1 MPCSDKGPD
10 LPRDHSGLEDWLQPP
25 ESNELPVNGEAST
38 SPAPPEEDTASPS
51 EAIHPDAEELFPPK
65 PPAAQQTEEP
75 AEREKSDQEGPGEEL
90 VRLRRLLAQEFGD
103 TLSGANALTAPVGIL
118 LLIFALL
125 GWFSGPLLGFLEVRW
140 LLENHG
146 WTIYVSAAVL
156 TLTALHLLF
165 YWAVHRVSN
174 AVKTRELDRI
184 VLRRRVDTP
193 CRHLDC
199 LESEAGATLTQGE
212 TGSENVGGLETNLK
226 WRCGLFDV
234 DLEGFP
240 LCAVCSRYEARE
252 EASMII

>member
-1 MPCSDKGPD
+1 MPSSAKEPD
-10 LPRDHSGLEDWLQPP
+10 LPQDHSDLEDWLQPP
-25 ESNELPVNGEAST
+25 ENDELPVNGEAST
-38 SPAPPEEDTASPS
+38 SPAVPEEVPASPT
-51 EAIHPDAEELFPPK
+51 ETTHQGPEK
-65 PPAAQQTEEP
+65 PT
-75 AEREKSDQEGPGEEL
+75 EREESDQEGLGEEL
-90 VRLRRLLAQEFGD
+90 GRLRTLLAREFGD

-146 WTIYVSAAVL
+146 WTIYISAAVL
-156 TLTALHLLF
+156 TLAALHLLF

-174 AVKTRELDRI
+174 TVKTRELDRI
-184 VLRRRVDTP
+184 ILKRRVDTP

-199 LESEAGATLTQGE
+199 LESEADATLTQGE
-212 TGSENVGGLETNLK
+212 TGSENPSESETNLK

-240 LCAVCSRYEARE
+240 LCAVCSRYEPRE